1 MLISNQTNIYPSSE
15 GLRYYSSENIKRNS
29 RQDEFS
35 MEILL
40 AQLPCIAVASAGT
53 HLIVGL

>member
-15 GLRYYSSENIKRNS
+15 GLRYYSSEIIKRNS

-40 AQLPCIAVASAGT
+40 AQPSCIAVASVR
-53 HLIVGL
+53 HI